1 MYGSHAVRLIIAI
14 LSGHRD
20 VRAAKA
26 GSTHDSRAQR
36 QAFSSRASG
45 SEAEDK
51 ISTRHVKKLGTS

>member
-1 MYGSHAVRLIIAI
+1 MRLIIAI